1 MRRALAFVATALV
14 AAGPALAADTY
25 VVDKSHSEAL
35 FKVRH
40 LVSRVTGRFND
51 FTGSVKVDPAQP
63 SAASVEFTIKAASID
78 TDNEQR
84 DTHLR
89 SQDFFWVEEH
99 PEITFKSSS
108 VKALG
113 QDKYE
118 VTGALTM
125 RGVTKTVT
133 LPVEFLGFTKDPWG
147 NEKAG
152 FALAT
157 TLDRKDFGIEWNKA
171 LDQGG
176 YLLADEVAVEINL
189 QAARPKPQASN

>member
-1 MRRALAFVATALV
+1 MSRVFAVVAAVLV

-40 LVSRVTGRFND
+40 LVSRVSGRFND
-51 FTGSVKVDPAQP
+51 FGGTLTLDPARP
-63 SAASVEFTIKAASID
+63 EASSVEFTLKAASVD

-84 DTHLR
+84 DQHLR
-89 SQDFFWVEEH
+89 SQDFFWAEQH
-99 PEITFKSSS
+99 PEISFKSTTI
-108 VKALG
+108 KPAG
-113 QDKYE
+113 QDSYE
-118 VTGALTM
+118 VTGELTM

-133 LPVEFLGFTKDPWG
+133 LPVEFLGFAKDPWG

-152 FALAT
+152 FALST
-157 TLDRKDFGIEWNKA
+157 TLNRKDFGIEWNKT

-176 YLLADEVAVEINL
+176 YLLSDEVAIEINL
-189 QAARPKPQASN
+189 EAARPRPAATN